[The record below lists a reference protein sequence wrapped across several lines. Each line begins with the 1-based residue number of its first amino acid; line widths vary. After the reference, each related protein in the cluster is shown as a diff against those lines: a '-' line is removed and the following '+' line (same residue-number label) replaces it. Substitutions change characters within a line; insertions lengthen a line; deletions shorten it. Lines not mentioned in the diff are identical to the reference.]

1 MFLETIFYSL
11 YKIISSF
18 TGLLTG
24 QGPLAF
30 WKTASF
36 SPFIFWYK
44 IFAGIVIATLFCGL
58 AYVAYRMILLGNE
71 VKKREGDAKRG
82 VIVKKGLSAGA
93 QRWTQIMEKLNSESE
108 ADWKVAILEADAI
121 LEEIVGT
128 MNLMGTSIGDKLKS
142 VEPSDFLTLES
153 AWEAHKARNR
163 IAHDVSGVPLS
174 HREAQRILVLYEK
187 VLREFEYL

>member
-36 SPFIFWYK
+36 SHFIFWYK